1 MYVVVVV
8 VGGNRVVV
16 LLECS
21 QLWCSASK
29 LQKVFL
35 RIARVTPFFSQLQ
48 DVSGVGGISVS
59 CTVSDISDCPRTRSG
74 GGGVIIMSPR
84 PALPY
89 PALCLRHNDNYH
101 SQSGW

>member
-1 MYVVVVV
+1 ML
-8 VGGNRVVV
+8 VGGGGGNGVVV
-16 LLECS
+16 LVECS

-74 GGGVIIMSPR
+74 GGGVIIMFPC
-84 PALPY
+84 PALPC
-89 PALCLRHNDNYH
+89 PVFTTQRQLSFTVRLV
-101 SQSGW
+101 SG